1 MATSK
6 THSVSV
12 LYLLPLRLAVGLSF
26 LITGQAKVASGN
38 WGAAYA
44 TSLTEFINA
53 NIENAF
59 AFYWPFL
66 ESVVLPHAGTFAVL
80 LAWGELLVGFSIFL
94 GLFTRFGAS
103 VGIFIVLNY
112 LFTTGIG
119 SWMPSLEVMY
129 LGAMITLLI
138 CSAGR
143 AVGADQILR
152 SNRKIRLFT

>member
-44 TSLTEFINA
+44 TSLTEFINS

-66 ESVVLPHAGTFAVL
+66 ESVVLPHAGKFAVL

-112 LFTTGIG
+112 LLTTGIG
-119 SWMPSLEVMY
+119 TWMPSLEVMY
-129 LGAMITLLI
+129 LGAMVTLLI

-143 AVGADQILR
+143 SIGADQVLR

>member
-26 LITGQAKVASGN
+26 LITGQAKVAAGN

-59 AFYWPFL
+59 AFYRPFL
-66 ESVVLPHAGTFAVL
+66 ESVVIPHASKFAVL
-80 LAWGELLVGFSIFL
+80 VAWGELLVGFSIFL

-103 VGIFIVLNY
+103 IGIFIVLNY
-112 LFTTGIG
+112 LFTTGI
-119 SWMPSLEVMY
+119 SVWMPSLEVMY
-129 LGAMITLLI
+129 LWAMVTLLI

-143 AVGADQILR
+143 AIGADAILR

>member
-59 AFYWPFL
+59 AFYRPFL
-66 ESVVLPHAGTFAVL
+66 ESVVIPHAGKFAVL
-80 LAWGELLVGFSIFL
+80 VAWGELLVGFSIFL

-112 LFTTGIG
+112 LLTTGIG
-119 SWMPSLEVMY
+119 SWLPSLEVMY
-129 LGAMITLLI
+129 LGAMVTLLI

-143 AVGADQILR
+143 SIGADQVLR

>member
-1 MATSK
+1 MASSK

-26 LITGQAKVASGN
+26 LITGQAKVAAGN
-38 WGAAYA
+38 W
-44 TSLTEFINA
+44 
-53 NIENAF
+53 ENAF

-66 ESVVLPHAGTFAVL
+66 ESVVLPNAGKFAVL

-103 VGIFIVLNY
+103 VGIFIILNY
-112 LFTTGIG
+112 LFTTGI
-119 SWMPSLEVMY
+119 STWLPSIEVMY
-129 LGAMITLLI
+129 LGAMVTLLI

-143 AVGADQILR
+143 AIGADQVLR
-152 SNRKIRLFT
+152 SSRKIRLFT

>member
-44 TSLTEFINA
+44 TSLTEFINS

-59 AFYWPFL
+59 AFYRPFL
-66 ESVVLPHAGTFAVL
+66 ESVVIPHAGKFAVL
-80 LAWGELLVGFSIFL
+80 VAWGELLVGFSIFL

-112 LFTTGIG
+112 LLTTGIG
-119 SWMPSLEVMY
+119 SWLPSLEVMY
-129 LGAMITLLI
+129 LGAMVTLLI

-143 AVGADQILR
+143 SIGADQVLR

>member
-66 ESVVLPHAGTFAVL
+66 ESVVLPHAGKFAVL

-119 SWMPSLEVMY
+119 TWMPSLEVMY
-129 LGAMITLLI
+129 LGAMVTLLI

-143 AVGADQILR
+143 SIGADQVGRGL
-152 SNRKIRLFT
+152 SALNA